1 MIRPANSNILT
12 TPIPNPNQKDGFALP
27 EGAKAP
33 AQRAKVEA
41 VGAGTQDEA
50 MEAKVGDVVLY
61 SLGAGRTVIIDD
73 KEYLMLRTA
82 DIIGFDE

>member
-1 MIRPANSNILT
+1 MIRPANNNILT
-12 TPIPNPNQKDGFALP
+12 TPIENPNQQDGFTLP

-41 VGAGTQDEA
+41 VGGGTQDEV
-50 MEAKVGDVVLY
+50 MEAKAGDIVLY
-61 SLGAGRTVIIDD
+61 SLGAGRPIVIDD
-73 KEYLMLRTA
+73 KEYLMLTIR